1 MRILPIASGKG
12 GVGKSLLAANLAIAL
27 AENGNDVILS
37 DLDLGG
43 SNLHLILGVQ
53 SGRDGIGTYLN
64 DPSVEFSDIVM
75 PTDYERLRFI
85 PGDAEIPGIANL
97 TSGQKRK
104 LIRQLTNLEADFL
117 VLDLGAGTS
126 YNIMDFFLMSG
137 NGIVVTTPTPTAT
150 VNAYLFLKNAVF
162 RLITTGCRR
171 KTPAHNYL
179 EELRKDA
186 RSLQKVYLPAL
197 LEKIRSIDP
206 ESHETISESMSR
218 FHPRLVLNMLEEPKD
233 SDKAT
238 RLRRSSKQYLDLD
251 IEHLG
256 IIYRDELQS
265 VALSSRLPIIVY
277 KPQAVLST
285 AVYRIADKIIQA
297 EQEEEGPIDWESLS
311 DTYETASAEAEI
323 DFGAKLEY
331 LEDLLNSGTLSTGD
345 LVETVKTQQLE
356 IQHLKKENALF
367 KSKLVKAIN
376 AGYVD
381 R

>member
-1 MRILPIASGKG
+1 
-12 GVGKSLLAANLAIAL
+12 
-27 AENGNDVILS
+27 
-37 DLDLGG
+37 
-43 SNLHLILGVQ
+43 
-53 SGRDGIGTYLN
+53 
-64 DPSVEFSDIVM
+64 
-75 PTDYERLRFI
+75 
-85 PGDAEIPGIANL
+85 
-97 TSGQKRK
+97 
-104 LIRQLTNLEADFL
+104 
-117 VLDLGAGTS
+117 
-126 YNIMDFFLMSG
+126 MDFFLMSG